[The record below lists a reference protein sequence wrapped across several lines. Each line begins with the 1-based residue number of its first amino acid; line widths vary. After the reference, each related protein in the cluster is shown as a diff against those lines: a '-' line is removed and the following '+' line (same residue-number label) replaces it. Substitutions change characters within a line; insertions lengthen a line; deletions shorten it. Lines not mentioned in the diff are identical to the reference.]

1 MSNISV
7 LKTGQFTGHK
17 DCIYT
22 VERSSKDYIFYSG
35 AGDGLVAMW
44 DITQGEDG
52 QLIAKLKNS
61 IYALH
66 YFDLMDLLIIGQNF
80 NGIHLVDPAAKKE
93 VGSLQLNDKAI
104 FDIKTYQHIAFVA
117 TGDGT
122 VFVIDLEKLVI
133 LDKIKLSDKSARCL
147 AINLKTKELAVGYSD
162 FKIRLFDLENFQLKK
177 TIEAHKNS
185 VFTIKFSPNYRYL
198 ISGSRD
204 AHLKTW
210 DVNGDY
216 KLADDIVAHMYAINN
231 IEFSPDDKYF
241 VTCSM
246 DKSIKVW
253 DAEAMKLLKV
263 IDKSRH
269 AGHGTSINKLLW
281 LPFDNTLVAA
291 SDDKSISVWDINI
304 KL

>member
-7 LKTGQFTGHK
+7 SKIGQLTGHK

-22 VERSSKDYIFYSG
+22 VENAASDHIFYSG
-35 AGDGLVAMW
+35 AGDGLVAKW
-44 DITQGEDG
+44 DLTKGEDG
-52 QLIAKLKNS
+52 ELIAKLNNS

-66 YFDLMDLLIIGQNF
+66 YYAFKKVLIIGQNF
-80 NGIHLVDPAAKKE
+80 DGIHLVDPEAKKE

-104 FDIKTYQHIAFVA
+104 FDIKTFQNLGIVA

-122 VFVIDLEKLVI
+122 VFIIELSTLTIVHQLRH
-133 LDKIKLSDKSARCL
+133 SDKSARCL
-147 AINLKTKELAVGYSD
+147 AINLNTKELAVGYSD
-162 FKIRLFDLENFQLKK
+162 FKIRLFDLDSFKLKK

-204 AHLKTW
+204 AHLKVW
-210 DVNGDY
+210 DVHDDY
-216 KLADDIVAHMYAINN
+216 KLAEDIVAHMYAINN
-231 IEFSPDDKYF
+231 IQFSPDNNYF

-253 DAEAMKLLKV
+253 DATAMKLLKV

-281 LPFDNTLVAA
+281 LPFKNILVAA
-291 SDDKSISVWDINI
+291 SDDRSISVWDINI
-304 KL
+304 TQ